1 MNLLIELTDSELD
14 VVVGG
19 KASATLTVTNLSAS
33 GPTTATSSATGVTV
47 DAATVGGLAPSNTS
61 TVSGTF
67 TASSA

>member
-47 DAATVGGLAPSNTS
+47 AAATVGGLAPSNTS